1 GNTVYIKTSELGRLE
16 VINIEDGRFLG
27 HVCDVDLDP
36 DTGELRFLV
45 VERPEQGLYRFF
57 RRDDLEIRWQD
68 VVLIGVDVILV
79 RTKLDTAPN
88 YRAWQ
93 RVR

>member
-1 GNTVYIKTSELGRLE
+1 M
-16 VINIEDGRFLG
+16 
-27 HVCDVDLDP
+27 
-36 DTGELRFLV
+36 

-57 RRDDLEIRWQD
+57 CRDDLEIRWQD